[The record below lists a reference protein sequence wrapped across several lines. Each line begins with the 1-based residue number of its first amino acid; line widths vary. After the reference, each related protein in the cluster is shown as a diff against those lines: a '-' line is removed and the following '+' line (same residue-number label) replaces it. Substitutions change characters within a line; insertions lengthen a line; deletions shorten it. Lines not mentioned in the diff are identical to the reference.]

1 MIDNGRI
8 DTLAGA
14 TVLDNDGDKIGSVGQ
29 VYVDP
34 ATGSA
39 AWLTVKTGLFGT
51 GESFVPA
58 TDASFEGDDVRV
70 GYAKDFVKDAP
81 RVDADAEL
89 DENDTDALYDYYGI
103 GSTSTAGGDAGFDTN
118 AGGDAGYDANA
129 AGTTGGTTDDA
140 MTRSEEHLQVGT
152 ERVET
157 GRARLHKYVVTEQ
170 ETVTVPVSHEEV
182 RVVSEPITDGDVGNV
197 GNALDGPAISEDEHE
212 VVLTGDRVVSDTEAV
227 PVERVRLD
235 TTTVTEQETVSGDV
249 RKERIELDGDQDQT
263 GTDQTGTGQSGTTPR
278 I

>member
-1 MIDNGRI
+1 MREIEMIDNNRI
-8 DTLAGA
+8 DTLTGA

-29 VYVDP
+29 VYIDP
-34 ATGSA
+34 ATGNA

-58 TDASFEGDDVRV
+58 ADASFEGDDVRV

-89 DENDTDALYDYYGI
+89 DENDTDALYDYYGV
-103 GSTSTAGGDAGFDTN
+103 GSTSTNATTDDA
-118 AGGDAGYDANA
+118 
-129 AGTTGGTTDDA
+129 TTDDA

-182 RVVSEPITDGDVGNV
+182 RVVTEPITDGNV
-197 GNALDGPAISEDEHE
+197 GDALDGPAIGEDDHE
-212 VVLTGDRVVSDTEAV
+212 VVLTGDRVVTDTEAV

-235 TTTVTEQETVSGDV
+235 TTTVTEQKTVSEDV
-249 RKERIELDGDQDQT
+249 RKERIELDGTDHS
-263 GTDQTGTGQSGTTPR
+263 GTDQSGTHQSGTTPR

>member
-1 MIDNGRI
+1 MMREIEMIDNSRI
-8 DTLAGA
+8 DTLTGA

-29 VYVDP
+29 VYIDP
-34 ATGSA
+34 ATGGA

-89 DENDTDALYDYYGI
+89 DENDTDALYDYYGV
-103 GSTSTAGGDAGFDTN
+103 GSTSN
-118 AGGDAGYDANA
+118 AGGN
-129 AGTTGGTTDDA
+129 AGTAGTAGATTDNA

-157 GRARLHKYVVTEQ
+157 GRARLRKYVVTEQ

-182 RVVSEPITDGDVGNV
+182 RVVTEPITDGNLGD
-197 GNALDGPAISEDEHE
+197 ALDGPAISEEDHE
-212 VVLTGDRVVSDTEAV
+212 VVLTGDRVVTDTEAV

-235 TTTVTEQETVSGDV
+235 TTMVTEQETVSGEV
-249 RKERIELDGDQDQT
+249 RKERIELEGDQT
-263 GTDQTGTGQSGTTPR
+263 SAGQSGTTPR

>member
-1 MIDNGRI
+1 MREIEMIDDSRI
-8 DTLAGA
+8 DTLTGA

-29 VYVDP
+29 VYIDP
-34 ATGSA
+34 ATGGA

-58 TDASFEGDDVRV
+58 TDASFEGEDVRV
-70 GYAKDFVKDAP
+70 GYSKDFVKDAP

-89 DENDTDALYDYYGI
+89 DANDTDALYDYYGV
-103 GSTSTAGGDAGFDTN
+103 GSNTDNAMTDDATA
-118 AGGDAGYDANA
+118 
-129 AGTTGGTTDDA
+129 DA

-182 RVVSEPITDGDVGNV
+182 RVVTEPITDGNV
-197 GNALDGPAISEDEHE
+197 GDALDGPALSEEDHE
-212 VVLTGDRVVSDTEAV
+212 VVLTGDRVVTDTEAV

-235 TTTVTEQETVSGDV
+235 TTTVTEQETVSGEV
-249 RKERIELDGDQDQT
+249 RKERIELDGDQT
-263 GTDQTGTGQSGTTPR
+263 HSGTTPR

>member
-1 MIDNGRI
+1 MMREIEMIDDSRI
-8 DTLAGA
+8 DTLTGA

-29 VYVDP
+29 VYIDP
-34 ATGSA
+34 ATGGA

-58 TDASFEGDDVRV
+58 TDASFEGEDVRV
-70 GYAKDFVKDAP
+70 GYSKDFVKDAP

-89 DENDTDALYDYYGI
+89 DVNDTDALYDYYGV
-103 GSTSTAGGDAGFDTN
+103 GSNTDNAMTDDA
-118 AGGDAGYDANA
+118 
-129 AGTTGGTTDDA
+129 TTDA

-182 RVVSEPITDGDVGNV
+182 RVVTEPITDGNV
-197 GNALDGPAISEDEHE
+197 GDALDGPDIGEEDHE
-212 VVLTGDRVVSDTEAV
+212 VVLTGDRVVTDTEAV

-235 TTTVTEQETVSGDV
+235 TTTVTEQETVSGEV
-249 RKERIELDGDQDQT
+249 RKERIELDGDQT
-263 GTDQTGTGQSGTTPR
+263 HSGTTPR